1 MLRTV
6 AFLALTL
13 ISFSGLSQIIIDNTQ
28 TPVQLVTNTLVGPGI
43 TTSNITFN
51 GDPIQIGRFY
61 ENTSNIG
68 LDSGIVITS
77 GTIMDIPAGLLST
90 DLNGPG
96 DADILATAQSVT
108 SNPNAGN
115 INSTFDAGV
124 LEFDFVPTGEVV
136 VFNFV
141 FASNE
146 YTTYINTQYNDAFGF
161 YIDGPNPNG
170 GTYTTENLALVPGTT
185 EPITISTIYP
195 PLNGNPGLNEQYY
208 LDNANGHAW
217 NGFTIP
223 IEIQFDVYCDSVYH
237 FKFAVADCMDGIL
250 DTGVFLEGGSFQALP
265 IDLSLET
272 NVGGQGGPPDS
283 VIIEGCGTT
292 ADLIFSRPDC
302 QSMDSLISAVSISG
316 TATNGVDYNQLPD
329 TIIFL
334 PGQTEI
340 ILPFSAFQDGT
351 FEGMESVIISIT
363 QVLNNGDTIISTG
376 TLYINDN
383 QNVEVSLTDIS
394 TCAVDSVD
402 IIATGTFGIEPYN
415 YVWSTAPNDT
425 IPDDTLTVPGM
436 TNGTTDYIVTIV
448 DACGFTDSDTMTLDI
463 QAPVASFTIDDPQGC
478 IPHSAT
484 FTNTSQ
490 YATSYDWDFDNGNAY
505 NVTTTSPIVETFTD
519 TANVILIAS
528 TALGCADTTTGQIIV
543 EPCGCTDPTALN
555 YNPVATIDD
564 GSCLYPVPVIEA
576 PNVITPNGDE
586 INDLFFL
593 EATNTTSIRLTIS
606 NRWGNLIYEGEGP
619 NPAWDGTNQKGEL
632 VEQGVYFYHY
642 EATGV
647 EDQVISGHGFVHVER
662 Q

>member
-6 AFLALTL
+6 TLLFLTVL
-13 ISFSGLSQIIIDNTQ
+13 SFTGYSQIIIDNTP
-28 TPVQLVTNTLVGPGI
+28 TPAQLVTNTLVGPGI

-51 GDPIQIGRFY
+51 GSAIQIGRFY

-77 GTIMDIPAGLLST
+77 GNIADIPGGALST
-90 DLNGPG
+90 DLGGAG
-96 DADILATAQSVT
+96 DPDILATAQSVT
-108 SNPNAGN
+108 SNPNAGL

-146 YTTYINTQYNDAFGF
+146 YTTYINTQFNDAFGF

-170 GTYTTENLALVPGTT
+170 GNYATENLALVPGTT

-237 FKFAVADCMDGIL
+237 FKFAVADCQDGIL

-265 IDLSLET
+265 INLSLET

-292 ADLIFSRPDC
+292 ADLIFTRPEC
-302 QSMDSLISAVSISG
+302 QSLDSLTSAVSIGG
-316 TATNGVDYNQLPD
+316 TAINGVDYDLLPD

-340 ILPFSAFQDGT
+340 TIPFSAFQDGT
-351 FEGMESVIISIT
+351 FEGLESVIISIT
-363 QVLNNGDTIISTG
+363 QVLNNGDTIVSTG

-383 QNVEVSLTDIS
+383 QNVEVNLNDIS

-402 IIATGTFGIEPYN
+402 IIAMGSFGIEPYN

-425 IPDDTLTVPGM
+425 VPNDTLTVLGM

-463 QAPVASFTIDDPQGC
+463 QIPEASFTVDDLQGC
-478 IPHSAT
+478 IPHVAT

-490 YATSYDWDFDNGNAY
+490 FATTYDWDFDNNNSY
-505 NVTTTSPIVETFTD
+505 TVTTTTPITESFID
-519 TANVILIAS
+519 TANVVLIAS
-528 TALGCADTTTGQIIV
+528 TSEGCSDTATATIIV

-555 YNPVATIDD
+555 YNPIATIDD
-564 GSCLYPVPVIEA
+564 GSCLYPTPVIVA
-576 PNVITPNGDE
+576 PNVITPNGDNF
-586 INDLFFL
+586 NDLFFL
-593 EATNTTSIRLTIS
+593 DATNTTSITLKIT
-606 NRWGNLIYEGEGP
+606 NRWGNLIYEGTGD
-619 NPAWDGTNQKGEL
+619 NPAWDGTNLSGDP
-632 VEQGVYFYHY
+632 VEEGVYFYSY
-642 EATGV
+642 DAAGV
-647 EDQVISGHGFVHVER
+647 ENQVISGHGFVHVER
-662 Q
+662 

>member
-1 MLRTV
+1 MLRTA
-6 AFLALTL
+6 AFLVISLL
-13 ISFSGLSQIIIDNTQ
+13 SFSGFSQIIIDNTQ

-51 GDPIQIGRFY
+51 GSPIQIGRFY

-77 GTIMDIPAGLLST
+77 GDIADIPAGGLST
-90 DLNGPG
+90 DLGGAG
-96 DADILATAQSVT
+96 DNDILVTAQSVT

-161 YIDGPNPNG
+161 YIDGPNPAG
-170 GTYTTENLALVPGTT
+170 GNYATENLALVPGTT

-223 IEIQFDVYCDSVYH
+223 IEIQFDVFCDSVYH

-265 IDLSLET
+265 INLSLET
-272 NVGGQGGPPDS
+272 NVGGQGGPADS

-292 ADLIFSRPDC
+292 ADLIFTRPDC
-302 QSMDSLISAVSISG
+302 QSLDSLISAVTIGG
-316 TATNGVDYNQLPD
+316 TAINGVDYDLLPD

-334 PGQTEI
+334 PGETEI
-340 ILPFSAFQDGT
+340 SIPFSAFQDGN
-351 FEGMESVIISIT
+351 FEGLESVIISIT
-363 QVLNNGDTIISTG
+363 QVLGNGDTVVSTG
-376 TLYINDN
+376 TIYINDN

-402 IIATGTFGIEPYN
+402 IIAQGAFGIEPYN
-415 YVWSTAPNDT
+415 YIWSTAPNDT
-425 IPDDTLTVPGM
+425 VPNDTLTVPGM
-436 TNGTTDYIVTIV
+436 TNGITDYIVTIV

-463 QAPVASFTIDDPQGC
+463 QVPDAAFTIDDAQGC
-478 IPHSAT
+478 IPHNAT

-490 YATSYDWDFDNGNAY
+490 NATSFDWDFDNGNAY
-505 NVTTTSPIVETFTD
+505 NVTTTTPIVETFTD
-519 TANVILIAS
+519 SATVVLIAS
-528 TALGCADTTTGQIIV
+528 TGLGCADTTSATILV
-543 EPCGCTDPTALN
+543 DPCGCTDPTALN
-555 YNPVATIDD
+555 YNPIATIDD
-564 GSCLYPVPVIEA
+564 GSCLYPVPVVTA
-576 PNVITPNGDE
+576 PNVITPNGDNQ
-586 INDLFFL
+586 NDVFFL
-593 EATNTTSIRLTIS
+593 DATNTTSIELTIT
-606 NRWGNLIYEGEGP
+606 NRWGNIVYQGVGDAP
-619 NPAWDGTNQKGEL
+619 SWDGTNLAGED
-632 VEQGVYFYHY
+632 VAQGVYFYSY
-642 EATGV
+642 EANGV
-647 EDQVISGHGFVHVER
+647 EGQVVSGHGFVHVER
-662 Q
+662 